1 MIEISCSYGDL
12 AAFDP
17 YNQLLALIRYQAAL
31 LEFMLLLI
39 SQAWNMKTSP
49 LPDPHF
55 SYLDNEGTKGYR
67 EMVTP
72 PRFELSPFFSRN
84 RY

>member
-1 MIEISCSYGDL
+1 MIGISFSEGDL

-17 YNQLLALIRYQAAL
+17 YKQLLALIRYQAAL

-39 SQAWNMKTSP
+39 SQAWGMKTSP

-55 SYLDNEGTKGYR
+55 YYLDNEGVKGYR
-67 EMVTP
+67 EIVIP
-72 PRFELSPFFSRN
+72 PRFELSPFFSRA